1 MTKKLPRTQAEG
13 WPDVHPYS
21 STAAWV
27 PGAPKRSRLSEERFP
42 ISEIAPLVGLQ
53 SAFIKRAL
61 GHSRPLS
68 YSDIEK
74 LISLDEMSETFV
86 PRSKI
91 LDFISSST
99 SVSEKLT
106 STQGLL
112 SGDKLVVCGDA
123 HKLIQ
128 RLPDES
134 IDCVVT
140 STPYWAVRL
149 YGTPQNV
156 RWADGEVCPF
166 GHEQTPEG
174 FVRHSVELLYYLKPK
189 LKELGSIWWNLGDT
203 YHTRTQIRGNA
214 YETLKA
220 MKGLDKRKWT
230 EHGCRRFSGGHSYLI
245 DGGQC
250 LIPQRIAERAARIGY
265 IVKSMI
271 SWRKEFSLPEPT
283 QSRVSRSLEYIIHL
297 SNVRNPLFNK
307 DAFRTISPELGGRNP
322 QEERD
327 QVTDVWHFRT
337 ADGKDGHGA
346 QFPIALPGRCISLST
361 APGGLVLDP
370 FAGSATTGV
379 AALQLGRRFLGFEVS
394 PEYAQ
399 LALDRLSEEGRANKA
414 VAVP

>member
-1 MTKKLPRTQAEG
+1 MKNMPRTQAPG

-21 STAAWV
+21 STTGWSPKSK
-27 PGAPKRSRLSEERFP
+27 PGTGDETPRFH
-42 ISEIAPLVGLQ
+42 ITQVAPLVGLQ

-61 GHSRPLS
+61 GHSRRLS
-68 YSDIEK
+68 YHDVET
-74 LISLDEMSETFV
+74 LLSLDEMSETFV
-86 PRSKI
+86 PRSRI
-91 LDFISSST
+91 IGYLQSL
-99 SVSEKLT
+99 VSEDRLNSAKN
-106 STQGLL
+106 LL
-112 SGDKLVVCGDA
+112 ANNKLVVCGDA

-156 RWADGEVCPF
+156 KWADGEDCPF

-174 FVRHSVELLYYLKPK
+174 FIRHSVELLYHLKPK
-189 LKELGSIWWNLGDT
+189 LKRHGSVWWNLGDT

-220 MKGLDKRKWT
+220 MKGLDRRKWT
-230 EHGCRRFSGGHSYLI
+230 EHACRRFSGGHSYLV

-250 LIPQRIAERAARIGY
+250 LIPQRIAERAARMGF

-283 QSRVSRSLEYIIHL
+283 QSRVSRSLEYILHL
-297 SNVRNPLFNK
+297 SVVRNPHFDK
-307 DAFRTISPELGGRNP
+307 DAYRRIPPELGGRNP
-322 QEERD
+322 LEERH

-337 ADGKDGHGA
+337 ANGKDGHGA
-346 QFPIALPGRCISLST
+346 QFPLGLPGRCIALST
-361 APGGLVLDP
+361 ARDALVLDP
-370 FAGSATTGV
+370 FAGTGTTGV
-379 AALQLGRRFLGFEVS
+379 AALRLGRRFLGFDVS
-394 PEYAQ
+394 PEYTA
-399 LALDRLSEEGRANKA
+399 LALARVAEEENQLNMAIGTS
-414 VAVP
+414 